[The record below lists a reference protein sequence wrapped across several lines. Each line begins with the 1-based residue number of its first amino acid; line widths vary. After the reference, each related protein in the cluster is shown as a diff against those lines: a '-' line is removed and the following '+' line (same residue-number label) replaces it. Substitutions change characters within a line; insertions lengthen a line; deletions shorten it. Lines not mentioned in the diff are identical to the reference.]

1 MHKIFDAR
9 PFGSGKHRAHSV
21 AQLRFSESKMAA
33 NIHRFASLRSY
44 SCFSVVFP
52 AYSPLDLGRKY
63 LVPFRWYAER
73 SMSTRSSER
82 PKTTPQNT
90 TKHRRK
96 GKESRTAAETRLGL
110 KTVEKTIEGCLDEWG
125 ISVKKVKSQMDV
137 SKLTVERSKKVFRF
151 LRDVGLERVDVGRVI
166 SRRPGVLVMKEE
178 LLRARVEAMAKSGIQ
193 PDALVYVVKQSPGVL
208 TAKTE
213 ETLPQK
219 VRVVLLP

>member
-1 MHKIFDAR
+1 ML
-9 PFGSGKHRAHSV
+9 HSCGF
-21 AQLRFSESKMAA
+21 QTKMAA
-33 NIHRFASLRSY
+33 NFQRFASLRNY
-44 SCFSVVFP
+44 GCFSVVFP

-73 SMSTRSSER
+73 SMSNRSSER

-96 GKESRTAAETRLGL
+96 PSLGKESRTAAETRLGL
-110 KTVEKTIEGCLDEWG
+110 KTVEKTIEGCLEEWG
-125 ISVKKVKSQMDV
+125 ISLKKVKSQMDV

-178 LLRARVEAMAKSGIQ
+178 LLKTRVEAMAKSGIQ

-219 VRVVLLP
+219 VRVVLFL